1 MRLHHRLPGLLGA
14 LIALAVLPVAAIAT
28 APVNDARS
36 AAMKFKVDPTTN
48 GIRVLSDPTDSVW
61 ETSRDEDV
69 TDPDLHADGPATN
82 AGSTCLKVGPDTAFR
97 GRNTV
102 WYHLQWPDGEGGLA
116 DDPGERM
123 AIELTTVEVNYA
135 NAIAVVR
142 QTLGPAPTDVLAHC
156 EAQNVSIGSLSRST
170 VSFVAQPGFAYDVM
184 VAAVSLFDA
193 PDATSTATLAVRA
206 VDLVPPSFSLSA
218 RPAFAEPGGRT
229 TFEIAPPVDF
239 GAGVDLDSL
248 TWTARWANGVA
259 IGAPVPDPGNRLVAT
274 IRWPRGRIVPAD
286 GREATVSA
294 SIRDRA
300 GNRGT
305 VTLSFLVKDRT
316 APRASLGVT
325 PITGG
330 VKVTGRCSEV
340 GGILRLSVQRQGASS
355 TLRKKA
361 FFEVAANRRRSI
373 SVRLPRTAVWIT
385 RTYCKD
391 RSGNAAQST
400 LGFFAG

>member
-14 LIALAVLPVAAIAT
+14 LIALAVLPVAAIAA
-28 APVNDARS
+28 APENDARS
-36 AAMKFKVDPTTN
+36 AAMKLEVHPTTN
-48 GIRVLSDPTDSVW
+48 GIRVLSDPTEFVREAS
-61 ETSRDEDV
+61 SDEDV

-82 AGSTCLKVGPDTAFR
+82 AGSTCINVGPDGVFR

-102 WYHLQWPDGEGGLA
+102 WYRLQWPDGDGGLV
-116 DDPGERM
+116 DVPGERM

-142 QTLGPAPTDVLAHC
+142 QTPGAAPSDAPAHC
-156 EAQNVSIGSLSRST
+156 EAQNVPVGSLFRST
-170 VSFVAQPGFAYDVM
+170 VTFVAQPEFEYYVE
-184 VAAVSLFDA
+184 VAALSAFPQLNGSAKV
-193 PDATSTATLAVRA
+193 TLAVRA
-206 VDLVPPSFSLSA
+206 TDIVPPNFSLSA
-218 RPAFAEPGGRT
+218 APAFAEPGGRT
-229 TFEIAPPVDF
+229 TFTITPPVDF
-239 GAGVDLDSL
+239 GAGVDPASL
-248 TWTARWANGVA
+248 TWAVRWPNGVG
-259 IGAPVPDPGNRLVAT
+259 IGEPVRDPANRLIAT
-274 IRWPRGRIVPAD
+274 IRWPRGKIVPAG
-286 GREATVSA
+286 GREAKVSA
-294 SIRDRA
+294 SFRDRA

-316 APRASLGVT
+316 APRASLSVL

-355 TLRKKA
+355 TLRKKT
-361 FFEVAANRRRSI
+361 FLEVAANRRRSI
-373 SVRLPRTAVWIT
+373 SVRLPRSAVWIT
-385 RTYCKD
+385 RTYCED